1 MGNGNRTKDFGKGK
15 VELQFI
21 SRKKLVLLNVFH
33 VPEIRKNLILT
44 NLLCEKE
51 LKIVLEFNK
60 VVISKNGVFVGERY
74 SCDVMFKLDINN
86 YKNVPTYIVDPSIII
101 WHSREGHVNFNS
113 LNYMS
118 RHELISCSSSI
129 SDKYEICVKTKMH
142 TKSFYFVER
151 A

>member
-60 VVISKNGVFVGERY
+60 VVISKNGVFAGQ
-74 SCDVMFKLDINN
+74 DTLVM
-86 YKNVPTYIVDPSIII
+86 
-101 WHSREGHVNFNS
+101 
-113 LNYMS
+113 
-118 RHELISCSSSI
+118 
-129 SDKYEICVKTKMH
+129 
-142 TKSFYFVER
+142 
-151 A
+151 